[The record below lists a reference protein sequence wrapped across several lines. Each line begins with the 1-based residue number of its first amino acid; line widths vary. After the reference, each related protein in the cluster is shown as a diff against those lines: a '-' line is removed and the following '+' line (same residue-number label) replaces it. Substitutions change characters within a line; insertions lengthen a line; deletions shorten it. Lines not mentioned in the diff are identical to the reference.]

1 MGRIRRLRRHPAKKC
16 LMRLTYQAYGARCCG
31 SDQALAP
38 PSGEEMPDAFPYQA
52 YGVRCCR
59 PDKALA
65 PPSGEEMPDAF
76 HLSGLR
82 GTLL

>member
-1 MGRIRRLRRHPAKKC
+1 MGRLRRLRRHPAKKC
-16 LMRLTYQAYGARCCG
+16 LMRFTY
-31 SDQALAP
+31 L
-38 PSGEEMPDAFPYQA
+38 A
-52 YGVRCCR
+52 YGVRYCR